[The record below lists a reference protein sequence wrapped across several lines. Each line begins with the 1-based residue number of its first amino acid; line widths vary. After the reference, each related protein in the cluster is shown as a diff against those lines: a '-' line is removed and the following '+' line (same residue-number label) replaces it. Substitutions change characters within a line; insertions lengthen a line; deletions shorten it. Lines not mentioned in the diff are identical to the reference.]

1 MRTTTT
7 RATESLQ
14 SNIGRKTGFRFGPG
28 TAPECT
34 GYSLL
39 QMIVTIAVIGVL
51 STFALPTL
59 QNALRTYRLNAAAS
73 AASGAISATRFQ
85 AIMRAYPY
93 QLTFSSTNATYQV
106 ANEPTGTSSFANV
119 GSAVPISGVGDVT
132 ISQTT
137 TLQFNANGSVT
148 ATVGALSFIIT
159 NTIGQQKTITV
170 SGVGDVTVN

>member
-1 MRTTTT
+1 MRTTTR

-14 SNIGRKTGFRFGPG
+14 SNIGGKTGFRFAPR
-28 TAPECT
+28 TAPECD
-34 GYSLL
+34 GYTLL

-59 QNALRTYRLNAAAS
+59 QNALRTYRLNAAAT

-93 QLTFSSTNATYQV
+93 QLTFSSANATYQI
-106 ANEPTGTSSFANV
+106 ANEPTGTSTFSNV
-119 GSAVPISGVGDVT
+119 GSAVPISGVGDVA

-148 ATVGALSFIIT
+148 ATAGALSFTIT
-159 NTIGQQKTITV
+159 NTIGHETRR
-170 SGVGDVTVN
+170 SGR